1 MQAREILLEDLFDES
16 QFEQVSS
23 EISRLDSVSR
33 NAINTESNEKRV
45 LAYSGGIDSAICAG
59 LLSGARRVSL
69 LSLGLSGSRDVTDLR
84 HNLDSTLLVELDAER
99 VERAALKVVSLEK
112 YGSISHFEDCVAFYL
127 IGEEARKIGAGKVIS
142 ANGPD
147 EVYCG
152 YDRFRRLIDDQ
163 GEEAVDREI
172 RRALVIAE
180 DLSKKVKSILSTLG
194 LGCEEP
200 FLEKEYTSFALGLPV
215 ALKLHAGNDRLRK
228 RIWRAYGRSLGLP
241 DRTVLKEKKAM
252 QYSMGI
258 HKIVGAMLKRGA
270 IAPER
275 N

>member
-1 MQAREILLEDLFDES
+1 MQVSEIYLKDLFDES
-16 QFEQVSS
+16 HFEQVSS
-23 EISRLDSVSR
+23 EIPRLDFVSR
-33 NAINTESNEKRV
+33 NAINTKSSEKSV
-45 LAYSGGIDSAICAG
+45 LAYSGGIDSAICAR
-59 LLSGARRVSL
+59 LLSGASGVSL
-69 LSLGLSGSRDVTDLR
+69 LSLGLSGSRDVLDLR
-84 HNLDSTLLVELDAER
+84 HNLDSTLLVELDRER
-99 VERAALKVVSLEK
+99 IEHAALKVAPLAK

-127 IGEEARKIGAGKVIS
+127 IGEEARKLGAGKVIS

-163 GEEAVDREI
+163 GEEAVGREI

-194 LGCEEP
+194 MGCEEP
-200 FLEKEYTSFALGLPV
+200 FLKKEFTSFALGLPA
-215 ALKLHAGNDRLRK
+215 ALKLRTGNDRLRK

-258 HKIVGAMLKRGA
+258 HKIVGAMVKRGT
-270 IAPER
+270 IALER
-275 N
+275 S